1 MNEDDVLT
9 VSTLRSMEAELT
21 LFNNTF
27 ATILRN
33 VGVSEDMIAKMLSG
47 DVYVNAEDA
56 ISLGIIHS
64 IETQVI

>member
-1 MNEDDVLT
+1 
-9 VSTLRSMEAELT
+9 
-21 LFNNTF
+21 
-27 ATILRN
+27 
-33 VGVSEDMIAKMLSG
+33 MIAKMLSG